1 MKLLKYFFYLMILS
15 ASIYFLIELN
25 ELNKIDGEVIHVKIP
40 FLVDTPEYADGFN
53 VWIVLL
59 MTFTVGVVIGFVIS
73 LFQVISQKS
82 DIISLRSK
90 NKRVQ
95 LELDGLRNQGIDD
108 EIDIADDI
116 KDDTTEL

>member
-1 MKLLKYFFYLMILS
+1 MILS

-25 ELNKIDGEVIHVKIP
+25 ELNKINGEMIHVKIP
-40 FLVDTPEYADGFN
+40 FLVDYPEYVNGFN

-59 MTFTVGVVIGFVIS
+59 MTFTVGVVLGFIIS

-82 DIISLRSK
+82 DIISLKSK

-95 LELDGLRNQGIDD
+95 LELDALRNQGIDE
-108 EIDIADDI
+108 EIELADDI
-116 KDDTTEL
+116 KGGNPEL

>member
-116 KDDTTEL
+116 IDDTTEL

>member
-40 FLVDTPEYADGFN
+40 FLVDSPEYADGFN

>member
-40 FLVDTPEYADGFN
+40 FLVDNPEYEGGFN

-59 MTFTVGVVIGFVIS
+59 MTFTVGVVLGFVIS

-82 DIISLRSK
+82 DIISLKSK
-90 NKRVQ
+90 NKRIQ